1 MKTIKSITATPLLYK
16 SGFAREGWDVVI
28 TNDQGHNFDYDCPEV
43 LDAILDYLGLE
54 VTYDYEEPITEEL
67 KEY

>member
-1 MKTIKSITATPLLYK
+1 MKTIKSITATPWKYNTGYE
-16 SGFAREGWDVVI
+16 SETGWDVVI
-28 TNDQGHNFDYDCPEV
+28 TNDQGHNFDYDCPDV

-54 VTYDYEEPITEEL
+54 VTYDIEEPTEEL